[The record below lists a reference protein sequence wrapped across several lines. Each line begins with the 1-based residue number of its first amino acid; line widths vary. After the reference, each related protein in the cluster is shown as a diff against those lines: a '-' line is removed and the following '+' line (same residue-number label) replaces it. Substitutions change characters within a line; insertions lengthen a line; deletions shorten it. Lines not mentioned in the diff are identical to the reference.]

1 VNQGKTGDDCLEKAA
16 ELLGKGGELGENQR
30 TRGKPVD
37 EGTPSSKSV

>member
-1 VNQGKTGDDCLEKAA
+1 MTAWKRQPNRLEKAA
-16 ELLGKGGELGENQR
+16 EPLGKGGELGENQR